1 MFEGERSGDPR
12 WASLA
17 QRVRDVATA
26 CADGS
31 LERLRVVDGDVE
43 IEVRRGAAA
52 PSARTVATGT
62 DAPAFD
68 PPSRNGDADGRTEP
82 ALVRSDVVGIL
93 HLARPA
99 VAEGAL
105 LDGERELAYIESLG
119 VRNAVSSG
127 GAGRVVGVLVA
138 DGEPVDYG
146 QPLFAIER

>member
-1 MFEGERSGDPR
+1 MSEGERSGDPR

-43 IEVRRGAAA
+43 IEVRRGGVAPNAA
-52 PSARTVATGT
+52 PVATGQ
-62 DAPAFD
+62 DAPAHE
-68 PPSRNGDADGRTEP
+68 PPSRNGDSDRRAEP
-82 ALVRSDVVGIL
+82 AFVRSDVVGIL

-99 VAEGAL
+99 VAEGAVL
-105 LDGERELAYIESLG
+105 EGERELAYIESLG

-127 GAGRVVGVLVA
+127 GGGRVVGVLVA